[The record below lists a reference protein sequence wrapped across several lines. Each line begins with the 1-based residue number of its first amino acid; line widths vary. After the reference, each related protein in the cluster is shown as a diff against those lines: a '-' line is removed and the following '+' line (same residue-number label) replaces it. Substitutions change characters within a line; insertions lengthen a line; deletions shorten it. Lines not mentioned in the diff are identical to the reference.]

1 MARKKVPLMKM
12 DRRYAQ
18 NVCVSDVLATLKT
31 EFGLDSS
38 PRMVQLI
45 LANKTAA
52 RTMLGFSIRRS
63 IAMVTKHPVEKIWPG
78 MEGK

>member
-12 DRRYAQ
+12 DRRYVQ
-18 NVCVSDVLATLKT
+18 NVCVADVLVTLKR
-31 EFGLDSS
+31 EFAHEAS

-52 RTMLGFSIRRS
+52 RTILGFAIRRS